1 MTTVFFNAEHVPA
14 AARPP
19 AVAKVVAET
28 LELRDRFRDAQAAVA
43 RAQDALEK
51 QEQAD
56 VEAAAKAIRSGA
68 PAPAVSTTIKK
79 GRDEL
84 EKEQRSANIL
94 RLASET
100 AAMDATEVIRS
111 TSGDWQAA
119 LETEIEQARHRAV
132 EALDAFEAALS
143 DARAAAAASLWITN
157 ATEDGRFDRPPR
169 PAVLGAFAPGSR
181 RLTANQEPIDA
192 TTLLGLALELVE
204 GPAPVSVIVE
214 PATAVDAT

>member
-1 MTTVFFNAEHVPA
+1 MTTVFFNAEHVPLV
-14 AARPP
+14 ARPKP
-19 AVAKVVAET
+19 VGKAVDEA
-28 LELRDRFRDAQAAVA
+28 LELRDRFRDAQAAAA

-79 GRDEL
+79 RRDEL
-84 EKEQRSANIL
+84 EKEQRSANVL

-111 TSGDWQAA
+111 TSGEWQAA
-119 LETEIEQARHRAV
+119 LETELEQARDRARD
-132 EALDAFEAALS
+132 ALASFEAALS

-169 PAVLGAFAPGSR
+169 PAMLGAYAPGSR
-181 RLTANQEPIDA
+181 RLTANQEPLDA
-192 TTLLGLALELVE
+192 TTLLGLARELVE
-204 GPAPVSVIVE
+204 GPTPVSVIVE
-214 PATAVDAT
+214 PPAPVDTT